1 MEFRKDPSLTEIL
14 DDPIVVAVM
23 TRDGI
28 SREHVQRLMEQM
40 RRRLRAQQ
48 QERIAA

>member
-1 MEFRKDPSLTEIL
+1 MEFRKDPSLSEIL

-28 SREHVQRLMEQM
+28 TRETVQHLMDQM

-48 QERIAA
+48 ERLAA

>member
-1 MEFRKDPSLTEIL
+1 MEYRKDPSLSEIL

-23 TRDGI
+23 ARDGVK
-28 SREHVQRLMEQM
+28 REHVQHLMDQM

-48 QERIAA
+48 ERLAA

>member
-1 MEFRKDPSLTEIL
+1 MELRKDPSLSEIL

-28 SREHVQRLMEQM
+28 SREHVQHLMEQM
-40 RRRLRAQQ
+40 RRRLRAR
-48 QERIAA
+48 QERLAA